1 MTLPPTAPAAALA
14 RARVAVTLDNVAEVR
29 ALNGWLQRWG
39 PRIRRLDDLGCGC
52 CLDAWDVQAPAEA
65 LAELP
70 RGLLRRPLHGA

>member
-14 RARVAVTLDNVAEVR
+14 RARVAVTLDNEAEVR

-70 RGLLRRPLHGA
+70 RGLLRRPLHGT